1 MLGRQQC
8 GKSQRRVLRKART
21 PRGKSSA
28 PCPTKR
34 ACEFGTPERSEEGA
48 AAVKVEKIIKADKIL
63 FSCITSIVVKRKLMS
78 MELCA
83 SVVLS
88 DGQ

>member
-1 MLGRQQC
+1 M
-8 GKSQRRVLRKART
+8 
-21 PRGKSSA
+21 
-28 PCPTKR
+28 
-34 ACEFGTPERSEEGA
+34 
-48 AAVKVEKIIKADKIL
+48 KVEKIIKADKIL